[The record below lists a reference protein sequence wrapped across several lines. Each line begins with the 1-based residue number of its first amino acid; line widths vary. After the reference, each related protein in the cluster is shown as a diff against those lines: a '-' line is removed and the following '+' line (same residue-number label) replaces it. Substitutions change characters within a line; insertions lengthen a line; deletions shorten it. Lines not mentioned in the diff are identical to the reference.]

1 MHIHQSDMPEVCLA
15 DERYKAPAQSKLF
28 FFFYEMRFKMMETHL
43 LLLLPKSGVR

>member
-28 FFFYEMRFKMMETHL
+28 LFYEMRFKMMETHL
-43 LLLLPKSGVR
+43 LLLLPKSGVS